1 MVPKNVAEG
10 AFSVALVS
18 HSLRVLFFITTEK
31 IPLTGSSRDLPPL
44 ESYDPSLSDF
54 RCIFRFFYVLFFILI
69 APIFASFQKV
79 LKLPLVSFNKC
90 LKKALKNVQVESSA
104 HSRERF
110 LMDLRKARES
120 GSQDMSA
127 NNKFLDMM
135 RRRLDNPD
143 ILSPET
149 LHQLMLS
156 YR

>member
-69 APIFASFQKV
+69 APIFASF
-79 LKLPLVSFNKC
+79 
-90 LKKALKNVQVESSA
+90 
-104 HSRERF
+104 
-110 LMDLRKARES
+110 
-120 GSQDMSA
+120 
-127 NNKFLDMM
+127 
-135 RRRLDNPD
+135 
-143 ILSPET
+143 
-149 LHQLMLS
+149 
-156 YR
+156 